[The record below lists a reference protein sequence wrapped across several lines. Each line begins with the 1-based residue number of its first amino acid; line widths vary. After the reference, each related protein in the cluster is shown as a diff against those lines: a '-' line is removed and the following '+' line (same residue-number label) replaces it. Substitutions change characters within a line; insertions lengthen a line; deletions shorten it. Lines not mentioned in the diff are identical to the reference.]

1 MKEIKIY
8 LVDDHTIVR
17 DGIKMMM
24 LSQPQVRII
33 GDFGSSEELFKALKE
48 TQPDILLLDINLP
61 GLSGIE
67 ITKIMSQLYP
77 EIGVL
82 VLSGLE
88 DEETIVQAI
97 RAGAKGFL
105 PKKTDKKELLHG
117 ILEIY
122 NGNRYFGTEI
132 SRTIFNLTVKNISM
146 ELDTE
151 IPTELTTREIEIVKL
166 FTEGLL
172 YKEIADRLSISIKTV
187 ESHKANIMRKLELK
201 STAGLVKYAIKKK
214 IITL

>member
-146 ELDTE
+146 ELETE
-151 IPTELTTREIEIVKL
+151 IPTELTSREIEIVKL

-201 STAGLVKYAIKKK
+201 STAGLVKYAIKKQ

>member
-24 LSQPQVRII
+24 LNQSQVRII
-33 GDFGSSEELFKALKE
+33 GDFSNSDELFRALKE
-48 TQPDILLLDINLP
+48 TQPDILLLDITLP

-77 EIGVL
+77 DIDVL
-82 VLSGLE
+82 ILSGLE

-105 PKKTDKKELLHG
+105 PKKTDQKELLHG

-132 SRTIFNLTVKNISM
+132 SRTVFNLTVKNISV

-151 IPTELTTREIEIVKL
+151 VSTELTSREVEIVKQ

-172 YKEIADRLSISIKTV
+172 YKEIADKLSISIKTV
-187 ESHKANIMRKLELK
+187 ETHKANIMRKLELK
-201 STAGLVKYAIKKK
+201 STAELVKYAIKKK

>member
-24 LSQPQVRII
+24 LNQSQVRII
-33 GDFGSSEELFKALKE
+33 GDFGNSDELFRALKE
-48 TQPDILLLDINLP
+48 TQPDLLLLDITLP

-77 EIGVL
+77 DIGVL
-82 VLSGLE
+82 ILSGLE

-105 PKKTDKKELLHG
+105 PKKTDQKELLHG

-146 ELDTE
+146 ELDPE
-151 IPTELTTREIEIVKL
+151 ISTELTSREIEIVKL
-166 FTEGLL
+166 FSDGLL
-172 YKEIADRLSISIKTV
+172 YKEIADKLSISIKTV
-187 ESHKANIMRKLELK
+187 ETHKANIMRKLEIK
-201 STAGLVKYAIKKK
+201 STAELVKYAIKNN
-214 IITL
+214 IVVL